1 MERKRVPVPIT
12 RTISSGHIEKYKV
25 AIKNYRI
32 NLRLEE
38 FRFFLKHFKLNIA
51 YIYSALF
58 TILINRR
65 GTNSQLNSIKKN
77 QSIR

>member
-1 MERKRVPVPIT
+1 MMERKRVPVPIT

-38 FRFFLKHFKLNIA
+38 FRFFFKAFQIK
-51 YIYSALF
+51 YSIYA
-58 TILINRR
+58 I
-65 GTNSQLNSIKKN
+65 
-77 QSIR
+77 